1 VQQSERHVNS
11 AYGFFTGYSNGQG
24 SLRKVASVDA
34 DARVFPLF
42 VGWFGPDLAQ
52 RYSLF
57 SISFYYQIRKFAEIN
72 RKIIKI

>member
-42 VGWFGPDLAQ
+42 VAGLGQIWPNAIHSFPF
-52 RYSLF
+52 LF
-57 SISFYYQIRKFAEIN
+57 TTRLGNLQKLIEK
-72 RKIIKI
+72 